1 MPYSKLEA
9 FLHIVKIES
18 FLQKKKKK
26 KKDHLKSLG
35 DHIRHIIAGI
45 KDPEQIICGRS

>member
-18 FLQKKKKK
+18 FLQK